1 MTRLRLPRRPL
12 AVLLAAWP
20 LAAPAMDAASS
31 APALSA
37 LAWIA
42 VGALAAVAATVALR
56 RRRGKVDADART
68 SADAESL
75 RLQTLLHTIPDL
87 VWLKDPDGIYLAC
100 NRAFQTYFNAPEAD
114 ILGRSDADFVGAEH
128 AARVRD
134 DDAAA
139 VAAGTPTAT
148 ERWSIHRATGAQV
161 AHEITRTPMFAA
173 DGSLIG
179 VLGVARDVTE
189 RKKAERHLEEA
200 RQAAQR
206 HLLEAEQ
213 SRSVLLS
220 LVEDLR
226 AGEQAL
232 RDSESRFRAAFN
244 QQFQLMALLAPD
256 GTVLEVNEL
265 ILHVLGGTRASYLG
279 KPFWSAPAWRQ
290 LPEWHSIWPE
300 RLARFQ
306 HGEEGPLLTEDVFQ
320 AADGSFR
327 HADTATTAIRNAH
340 GNLVALLV
348 QANDITGR
356 RQAED
361 QLRKLS
367 LAVEQ
372 SPTSIVIT
380 DLAGRIEYVNEAFV
394 RNAGYSRDEA
404 LGCDVQQLQDAIPL
418 KDVRTS
424 MWSALREGRI
434 WGGQF
439 INRHKNGDIFYEYAQ
454 IAPMRQADGRITHY
468 VWVKENITAQKRI
481 GEELDR
487 HRHHLE
493 ELVHQRTAQLEEAR
507 HAAEV
512 ANQAKSAFLANMS
525 HEIRTPMNAILG
537 MTHLLRRGPTTPEQ
551 DDRLGKIIA
560 AAQHLLSVI
569 DDILDI
575 SKIEAGKLEI
585 EETDLDLATVLHRVA
600 DLVRDRARSRQVNLY
615 VELPDP
621 LPGPLRGDPTRL
633 TQALLNYASNAVKFT
648 ERGRIVLRAR
658 VEDADADNVQVRFE
672 VEDTGI
678 GIRADALDRLF
689 NAFEQADGSTTRRY
703 GGTGLGLAITRRL
716 AHLMGGEVGVTS
728 AHGTGST
735 FWLTARFRRGAP
747 ATEPV
752 APPRPHATTRRPPG
766 ETRILVCEDNPI
778 NQEVALT
785 LLKDAGYRADLA
797 VDGVDAVGKTAALRY
812 DAILMDMQMPEMD
825 GLEATR
831 RIRSLPGYRDI
842 PIIAMTA
849 NAFGKDRQDCLA
861 AGMNDHLAKPV
872 DPDALIATLDAWLNA
887 APGSPTTTTAPPA
900 TEPPVEAPL
909 PDLST
914 LPGMDLDF
922 GLQVVRGNV
931 RRYARLLHMLVEH
944 HGHDATALRDAL
956 AAGRSS
962 DAGRIA
968 HSLKGAAGNLGAER
982 IRDLA
987 TRLNDRLRAQQ
998 PPDALQG
1005 DLDALDAALGEFR
1018 TAMAS
1023 IPGAK
1028 DD

>member
-1 MTRLRLPRRPL
+1 
-12 AVLLAAWP
+12 
-20 LAAPAMDAASS
+20 MDAASS

-42 VGALAAVAATVALR
+42 VGALGAVAATVALR
-56 RRRGKVDADART
+56 RRHGNADADART
-68 SADAESL
+68 STDAESL

-87 VWLKDPDGIYLAC
+87 VWLKDPAGIYLAC

-189 RKKAERHLEEA
+189 RKKAERHLEDA

-340 GNLVALLV
+340 GSLVALLV

-525 HEIRTPMNAILG
+525 HEIRTPMNGIIG
-537 MTHLLRRGPTTPEQ
+537 MANLLRRSGVTPGQAEQ
-551 DDRLGKIIA
+551 LDKIDTA
-560 AAQHLLSVI
+560 ADHLLGI
-569 DDILDI
+569 INDILDI
-575 SKIEAGKLEI
+575 SKIEAGKFM
-585 EETDLDLATVLHRVA
+585 LDEGPLSVEAVLSNVTA
-600 DLVRDRARSRQVNLY
+600 ILSERARVKGIGMR
-615 VELPDP
+615 VELDP
-621 LPGPLRGDPTRL
+621 VPAHLVGDATRL
-633 TQALLNYASNAVKFT
+633 QQALLNYANNAIKFT
-648 ERGRIVLRAR
+648 ERGTVTLRVR
-658 VEDADADNVQVRFE
+658 LVEESSDAVVVRFE
-672 VEDTGI
+672 VTDTGV
-678 GIRADALDRLF
+678 GVPADAIGRLF
-689 NAFEQADGSTTRRY
+689 NAFEQADSSTTRKY

-716 AHLMGGEVGVTS
+716 AEMMD
-728 AHGTGST
+728 GTAGADSRLGQGST
-735 FWLTARFRRGAP
+735 FWFTARLHKGTSEP
-747 ATEPV
+747 AI
-752 APPRPHATTRRPPG
+752 G
-766 ETRILVCEDNPI
+766 
-778 NQEVALT
+778 
-785 LLKDAGYRADLA
+785 
-797 VDGVDAVGKTAALRY
+797 
-812 DAILMDMQMPEMD
+812 
-825 GLEATR
+825 
-831 RIRSLPGYRDI
+831 
-842 PIIAMTA
+842 
-849 NAFGKDRQDCLA
+849 
-861 AGMNDHLAKPV
+861 
-872 DPDALIATLDAWLNA
+872 
-887 APGSPTTTTAPPA
+887 
-900 TEPPVEAPL
+900 
-909 PDLST
+909 
-914 LPGMDLDF
+914 
-922 GLQVVRGNV
+922 
-931 RRYARLLHMLVEH
+931 
-944 HGHDATALRDAL
+944 
-956 AAGRSS
+956 
-962 DAGRIA
+962 
-968 HSLKGAAGNLGAER
+968 
-982 IRDLA
+982 
-987 TRLNDRLRAQQ
+987 
-998 PPDALQG
+998 
-1005 DLDALDAALGEFR
+1005 
-1018 TAMAS
+1018 
-1023 IPGAK
+1023 
-1028 DD
+1028 